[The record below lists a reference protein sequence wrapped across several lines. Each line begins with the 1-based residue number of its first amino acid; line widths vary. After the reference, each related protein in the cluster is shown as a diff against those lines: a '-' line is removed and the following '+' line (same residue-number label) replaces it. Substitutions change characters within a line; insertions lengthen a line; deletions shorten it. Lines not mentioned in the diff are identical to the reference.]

1 MNIYIN
7 VLVLLS
13 LFGLMNCTKSDFL
26 NVKPNSGI
34 LVPNTLEDVEKLL
47 NNNLIRTSSSGL
59 ATVSADEY
67 IISEANWNTA
77 PSIER
82 NASVWNRDIYEG
94 EGQIPDWNI
103 PYTVVFYVNNALAVL
118 SGMDSKMQSTNQ
130 FKELYGWS
138 LFQRAYANY
147 ELARLFCK
155 SYDENTADT
164 DLGIPLRTSPD
175 IDVIV
180 QRSTLRQTYSHILND
195 VKESVSLLTIERTKN
210 LLKPSKMSAYSLLS
224 RIYLDMGKY
233 VEAENYADSAL
244 NLYDVLLDY
253 NTLNLTAN
261 PPFSSDNAEVT
272 FSSTTVGKYVLSSV
286 GTISRLYTINPGL
299 LDLYHS
305 DDLRV
310 QAYFLTDGMGKT
322 VMKRSYNGVG
332 SFGFTGL
339 ATDEL
344 YLIKA
349 ECLARK
355 GEDGGA
361 LLWIYDL
368 LQKRYVTGKAP
379 ILEELRSRGSVLET
393 VLEERRKE
401 LVWRSIRWS
410 DIKRLNRDGKG
421 IELVRDIGD
430 KKYTL
435 SPNDPRYLLPIPDDE
450 VAFSGLTQNQR

>member
-1 MNIYIN
+1 MKTYIN

-34 LVPNTLEDVEKLL
+34 MVPNTLEDVEKLL
-47 NNNLIRTSSSGL
+47 NNNLLRTFSSGL

-67 IISEANWNTA
+67 IVSEANWNTVPA
-77 PSIER
+77 IER
-82 NASVWNRDIYEG
+82 NASVWNRDVYEG
-94 EGQIPDWNI
+94 EEVLDWKR

-118 SGMDSKMQSTNQ
+118 SGMDSKMQSTDW
-130 FKELYGWS
+130 FKELYGWA

-164 DLGIPLRTSPD
+164 DLGIPIRITPG

-180 QRSTLRQTYSHILND
+180 QRSTLRDTYTHILND
-195 VKESVSLLTIERTKN
+195 IKQAIPLLGTERSAN
-210 LLKPSKMSAYSLLS
+210 LMKPNKITSYSLLA

-233 VEAENYADSAL
+233 VEAESCADSAL
-244 NLYDVLLDY
+244 DLYNILLDY
-253 NTLNLTAN
+253 NTLDFATSA
-261 PPFSSDNAEVT
+261 PFSSNNMEIIFGV
-272 FSSTTVGKYVLSSV
+272 TTVGRYVLSSV
-286 GTISRLYTINPGL
+286 GSMSALYTVNPEL
-299 LDLYHS
+299 FNLYDS
-305 DDLRV
+305 DDLRLKV
-310 QAYFLTDGMGKT
+310 FFLTDGLGKV
-322 VMKRSYNGVG
+322 VMKKSYIGLG
-332 SFGFTGL
+332 LYGFTGL
-339 ATDEL
+339 TTDEL

-355 GEDGGA
+355 DKDEDA
-361 LLWIYDL
+361 LEWIHDL
-368 LQKRYVTGKAP
+368 LQKRYATGKAP
-379 ILEELRSRGSVLET
+379 MLEELQSRGPVLET

-421 IELVRDIGD
+421 IELGREIGD

-435 SPNDPRYLLPIPDDE
+435 PANDPRYVLPIPDDE